1 MPAFAPE
8 YVDLVLN
15 DIFEDAKRL
24 FLTQLRAI
32 DYAHLVMLTEQGIV
46 APDAARLIRTGLDR
60 IDEDAVRAVTYD
72 GTYEDLFF
80 YLEQTLIEVCGHE
93 IAGRLHTA
101 RSRNDIDMTMY
112 RMRLREAL
120 LETTAAVEELRAAL
134 IELAGRHLTT
144 VYAAHTHT
152 QPAQPTTVAHYLL
165 AVLEQLARD
174 HARLRAAY
182 ACVNRNPLGACAITG
197 TGFPIDRDRTS
208 VLLGFDG
215 PTGNTYGS
223 IATIDYLLESM
234 GALSVLLVGTGR
246 VVQDLMLWCTAEFGY
261 LRLSDGYVQ
270 CSSIMPQKRNPVALE
285 HARALGSKALG
296 QAQAV
301 TTAVHNTPFGDIV
314 DTEDDLQPLVANAF
328 RDAIRAIRLVAGAMS
343 QATFD
348 VQRMASRAEEGGT
361 TVTELAD
368 TLARA
373 HALPFR
379 VSHEVAARFVAER
392 RTAPAATLV
401 ETLALATQAVLGRT
415 LPYTEAELQHILS
428 ARHFVDVRKTHGG
441 PSPERTSEALREAS
455 GQLAADQAWT
465 STTRDLLR
473 QAARTLRVTVEAL

>member
-1 MPAFAPE
+1 MKYFSAMSAFAPE

-24 FLTQLRAI
+24 FLVQLRAI

-46 APDAARLIRTGLDR
+46 SADAARLIRTGLDR
-60 IDEDAVRAVTYD
+60 IDEDQVRAVTYD

-80 YLEQTLIEVCGHE
+80 YLEQTLIDACGHE

-120 LETTAAVEELRAAL
+120 LETTAAVEELRGAL
-134 IELAGRHLTT
+134 IELAGHHIHT

-152 QPAQPTTVAHYLL
+152 QPAQPSTVAHYLL
-165 AVLEQLARD
+165 AVIEQLGRD
-174 HARLRAAY
+174 HQRLRAAY
-182 ACVNRNPLGACAITG
+182 VSVNRNPLGACAITG

-208 VLLGFDG
+208 ALLGFDG

-223 IATIDYLLESM
+223 IATVDYLLEST
-234 GALSVLLVGTGR
+234 GALSVLLVGMGR

-296 QAQAV
+296 QAQGV
-301 TTAVHNTPFGDIV
+301 SIAVHNTPFGDIV
-314 DTEDDLQPLVANAF
+314 DTEDDLQPLVATAF
-328 RDAIRAIRLVAGAMS
+328 RDAIRAIRPRRRRDVAGRPS
-343 QATFD
+343 TSSGWLH
-348 VQRMASRAEEGGT
+348 VPPRA
-361 TVTELAD
+361 
-368 TLARA
+368 
-373 HALPFR
+373 
-379 VSHEVAARFVAER
+379 
-392 RTAPAATLV
+392 AP
-401 ETLALATQAVLGRT
+401 
-415 LPYTEAELQHILS
+415 P
-428 ARHFVDVRKTHGG
+428 
-441 PSPERTSEALREAS
+441 
-455 GQLAADQAWT
+455 
-465 STTRDLLR
+465 
-473 QAARTLRVTVEAL
+473 

>member
-1 MPAFAPE
+1 MAAFAPE

-24 FLTQLRAI
+24 FLVQLRAI
-32 DYAHLVMLTEQGIV
+32 DYAHLVMLTEQRIV
-46 APDAARLIRTGLDR
+46 SVEAARLIRTGLDR
-60 IDEDAVRAVTYD
+60 IDEDQVRTVAYD

-80 YLEQTLIEVCGHE
+80 YLEQTLIDACGHE

-120 LETTAAVEELRAAL
+120 LETTAAVEELRASL
-134 IELAGRHLTT
+134 IELAGRHVHT

-152 QPAQPTTVAHYLL
+152 QPAQPSTVAHYLL
-165 AVLEQLARD
+165 AVVEQLGRD
-174 HARLRAAY
+174 HQRLRAAY
-182 ACVNRNPLGACAITG
+182 VSVNRNPLGACAITG

-208 VLLGFDG
+208 TLLGFDG

-223 IATIDYLLESM
+223 IATVDYLLEST
-234 GALSVLLVGTGR
+234 GALAVLLVGVGR

-270 CSSIMPQKRNPVALE
+270 SSSIMPQKRNPVALE

-296 QAQAV
+296 QAQGVAV
-301 TTAVHNTPFGDIV
+301 VVHNTPFGDIV
-314 DTEDDLQPLVANAF
+314 DTEDDLQPLVATAF
-328 RDAIRAIRLVAGAMS
+328 RDATRAIRLVAGAMS

-348 VQRMASRAEEGGT
+348 VEKMASRAADGGT

-368 TLARA
+368 TLARS
-373 HALPFR
+373 HGLPFR
-379 VSHEVAARFVAER
+379 VSHEVAARFVSER
-392 RTAPAATLV
+392 RRTPTAPLA
-401 ETLALATQAVLGRT
+401 EALAVATTAVLGRT
-415 LPYTEAELQHILS
+415 LAYTEGELQHVLS
-428 ARHFVDVRKTHGG
+428 AEHFIEVRQTLGG
-441 PSPERTSEALREAS
+441 PSPVRTTAALQAESATLTADRTWTAS
-455 GQLAADQAWT
+455 
-465 STTRDLLR
+465 TRDLLR
-473 QAARTLRVTVEAL
+473 DASRRLRVAVEAL

>member
-46 APDAARLIRTGLDR
+46 ARDAARLIRTGLDR
-60 IDEDAVRAVTYD
+60 IDEDAVRAVSYD

-80 YLEQTLIEVCGHE
+80 YLEQTLVEVCGHE

-165 AVLEQLARD
+165 AVLEQLGRD
-174 HARLRAAY
+174 HTRLRAAY

-197 TGFPIDRDRTS
+197 TGFPIDRERTS
-208 VLLGFDG
+208 ALLGFFG

-223 IATIDYLLESM
+223 IATVDYLLESTS
-234 GALSVLLVGTGR
+234 ALSVLLVGTGR

-301 TTAVHNTPFGDIV
+301 TTTVHNTPFGDIV

-348 VQRMASRAEEGGT
+348 VQRMAARAEEGGT

-392 RTAPAATLV
+392 RKAPTATLV
-401 ETLALATQAVLGRT
+401 ETLELATQAVLGRT
-415 LPYTEAELQHILS
+415 LPYTEPELQHILS

-441 PSPERTSEALREAS
+441 PAPERTGAALQE
-455 GQLAADQAWT
+455 AADLLASDRHWT
-465 STTRDLLR
+465 STMRDLLR
-473 QAARTLRVTVEAL
+473 QAAGTLRTTVEAL

>member
-1 MPAFAPE
+1 MPAFAPA

-15 DIFEDAKRL
+15 DVFEDAKRL
-24 FLTQLRAI
+24 FLPHLRAI

-46 APDAARLIRTGLDR
+46 ARAAARLIRTGLDR
-60 IDEDAVRAVTYD
+60 IDEAQVRSVAYD

-80 YLEQTLIEVCGHE
+80 YLEQTLVEVCGHE

-120 LETTAAVEELRAAL
+120 LDTAEAVEELRGAL
-134 IELAGRHLTT
+134 VELGGRHVGT

-165 AVLEQLARD
+165 AVVEQLTRD
-174 HARLRAAY
+174 HTRLRAAY
-182 ACVNRNPLGACAITG
+182 ASVNRNPLGACAITG
-197 TGFPIDRDRTS
+197 TGFPIDRHRTS
-208 VLLGFDG
+208 ALLGFDG

-223 IATIDYLLESM
+223 IATVDYLLESM
-234 GALSVLLVGTGR
+234 SALAVTLVGLGR

-301 TTAVHNTPFGDIV
+301 SMAVHNTPFGDIV

-328 RDAIRAIRLVAGAMS
+328 RDAVRAIRLVAGAMS
-343 QATFD
+343 EATFD
-348 VQRMASRAEEGGT
+348 VGRMAARAEEGGT

-368 TLARA
+368 TLART

-379 VSHEVAARFVAER
+379 VSHEVAAHFVAER
-392 RTAPAATLV
+392 RRTPSGSRV
-401 ETLALATQAVLGRT
+401 DALAVATAAVLGRT
-415 LPYTEAELQHILS
+415 LPYTEEDLQHVLS
-428 ARHFVDVRKTHGG
+428 ARHFIEVRQTLGG
-441 PSPERTSEALREAS
+441 PAPDRTTEALAEAAQALHADR
-455 GQLAADQAWT
+455 GWTTGERARLHAAAAG
-465 STTRDLLR
+465 LR
-473 QAARTLRVTVEAL
+473 QAVEAL

>member
-1 MPAFAPE
+1 MTAFAPA
-8 YVDLVLN
+8 YVELVLN

-24 FLTQLRAI
+24 FLSQLRAI
-32 DYAHLVMLTEQGIV
+32 DYAHLVMLAEQGIV
-46 APDAARLIRTGLDR
+46 SRDAARLIRAGLDGV
-60 IDEDAVRAVTYD
+60 DESQVQAVAYD

-80 YLEQTLIEVCGHE
+80 YLEQTLVDTCGHE

-120 LETTAAVEELRAAL
+120 LETCAAVEDLRRAL
-134 IELAGRHLTT
+134 VDLAGEHVHT

-152 QPAQPTTVAHYLL
+152 QPAQPSTVAHYLL
-165 AVLEQLARD
+165 AAIEQLGRD

-182 ACVNRNPLGACAITG
+182 ATVNRNPLGACAITG
-197 TGFPIDRDRTS
+197 TGFPIDRERTS
-208 VLLGFDG
+208 ELLGFDG

-223 IATIDYLLESM
+223 IATVDYLLEAT
-234 GALSVLLVGTGR
+234 GALSVALVGLGR
-246 VVQDLMLWCTAEFGY
+246 FVQDLMLWCTAEFGY

-270 CSSIMPQKRNPVALE
+270 CSSIKPQKRNPVALE

-296 QAQAV
+296 QSQAIAL
-301 TTAVHNTPFGDIV
+301 TVHNTPFGDIV
-314 DTEDDLQPLVANAF
+314 DTEDDLQPLVANTF

-343 QATFD
+343 EATFD
-348 VQRMASRAEEGGT
+348 VAKMAGRAAEGGT

-368 TLARA
+368 TLART

-392 RTAPAATLV
+392 KRSPESSLV
-401 ETLALATQAVLGRT
+401 EALAVATTAVLGRV
-415 LPYTEAELQHILS
+415 LPYTDEALQHLLS
-428 ARHFVDVRKTHGG
+428 APHFVAVRETLGG
-441 PSPERTSEALREAS
+441 PAPSRTTTALAEAAA
-455 GQLAADQAWT
+455 QLDADRGWT
-465 STTRDLLR
+465 STRRDLLR
-473 QAARTLRVTVEAL
+473 EAARVRRAAVEAL

>member
-1 MPAFAPE
+1 MAAFAPE

-32 DYAHLVMLTEQGIV
+32 DYAHLVMLTEQAIV
-46 APDAARLIRTGLDR
+46 PREAARQIRAGLDR
-60 IDEDAVRAVTYD
+60 VDEAQVRAVVYD

-80 YLEQTLIEVCGHE
+80 FLEQTLIDTCGHE
-93 IAGRLHTA
+93 TAGRLHTA

-112 RMRLREAL
+112 RMRLREVL
-120 LETTAAVEELRAAL
+120 LETAAAVEELRAAL
-134 IELAGRHLTT
+134 IELAGRHIHT

-165 AVLEQLARD
+165 AVIEQLSRD
-174 HARLRAAY
+174 HTRLRAAY
-182 ACVNRNPLGACAITG
+182 ASVNRNPLGACAITG

-208 VLLGFDG
+208 ALLGFDG
-215 PTGNTYGS
+215 ATGNTYGS
-223 IATIDYLLESM
+223 IATVDYLLEST
-234 GALSVLLVGTGR
+234 GSLAVLLVGLGR
-246 VVQDLMLWCTAEFGY
+246 FVQDLMLWCTAEFGY

-314 DTEDDLQPLVANAF
+314 DTEDDLQPLVATAF
-328 RDAIRAIRLVAGAMS
+328 RDAVRAIRLVAGAMS

-348 VQRMASRAEEGGT
+348 VERMASRAAEGGT

-368 TLARA
+368 TLART

-379 VSHEVAARFVAER
+379 ISHEVAARFVAER
-392 RTAPAATLV
+392 RRVPAGSLTDALSVATTAV
-401 ETLALATQAVLGRT
+401 IGRS
-415 LPYTEAELQHILS
+415 LPYSESDLAHVLS
-428 ARHFVDVRKTHGG
+428 AAHFVDVRRTAGG
-441 PSPERTSEALREAS
+441 PAPVRTMEALSDQGGR
-455 GQLAADQAWT
+455 LAADRAWT
-465 STTRDLLR
+465 ADTRRRLADAAGALR
-473 QAARTLRVTVEAL
+473 TAVEGL

>member
-1 MPAFAPE
+1 MAAFAPE
-8 YVDLVLN
+8 YVELVLN

-24 FLTQLRAI
+24 FLSQMRAI
-32 DYAHLVMLTEQGIV
+32 DYAHLVMLTDQGIV
-46 APDAARLIRTGLDR
+46 ARADARLLRGGLDG
-60 IDEDAVRAVTYD
+60 IDESQVRAVAYD

-80 YLEQTLIEVCGHE
+80 YLEQALIDACGHD

-112 RMRLREAL
+112 RMRLREVL
-120 LETTAAVEELRAAL
+120 LATCGAVEELRRSL
-134 IELAGRHLTT
+134 LSLAGQHVHT

-165 AVLEQLARD
+165 AVVEQLGRD

-182 ACVNRNPLGACAITG
+182 ASVNRNPLGACAITG
-197 TGFPIDRDRTS
+197 TGFPIDRERTS
-208 VLLGFDG
+208 TLLGFDG

-223 IATIDYLLESM
+223 IATVDYLLESTS
-234 GALSVLLVGTGR
+234 ALSVALVGLGR
-246 VVQDLMLWCTAEFGY
+246 FVQDLMLWCTAEFGY

-301 TTAVHNTPFGDIV
+301 STTVHNTPFGDIV

-348 VQRMASRAEEGGT
+348 VGRMAARAADGGT

-368 TLARA
+368 TLART

-392 RTAPAATLV
+392 RHSPAAPLV
-401 ETLALATQAVLGRT
+401 DSLAAATTAVLGRV
-415 LPYTEAELQHILS
+415 LPYTEEALQYVLS
-428 ARHFVDVRKTHGG
+428 PQHFIEVRQTLGG
-441 PSPERTSEALREAS
+441 PAPSRATAAIAEAAALLDADCAWTSGRVGLLREAE
-455 GQLAADQAWT
+455 QRR
-465 STTRDLLR
+465 RD
-473 QAARTLRVTVEAL
+473 AVEAL